1 MAPDTEWWLATNQR
15 DYPTP
20 HFACWSWISFW
31 RYQVQYWGWMK
42 FFYPDYVALDP
53 KMGVAV
59 HPLLYLTLSHFD
71 SDRWT
76 FGDIL
81 AEGYPDIDDDLWDRR
96 RPLTSQLETGFVQKW
111 HEIDHYDWPE
121 RRFLETEEVKMVK
134 EYQVFNWG
142 NA

>member
-1 MAPDTEWWLATNQR
+1 MVACHQSEGL
-15 DYPTP
+15 P
-20 HFACWSWISFW
+20 HPPFCLLVLDLLLEISGP
-31 RYQVQYWGWMK
+31 VLGWMK

-59 HPLLYLTLSHFD
+59 HPLLYLTLGQLD
-71 SDRWT
+71 GDRWT
-76 FGDIL
+76 FEDTFP
-81 AEGYPDIDDDLWDRR
+81 EGYPPLSDNLWDRR

-121 RRFLETEEVKMVK
+121 RRFLETEEVTMVK
-134 EYQVFNWG
+134 EYQEFNWG